1 MHEGER
7 RSFTLNA
14 SDLSNIVE
22 LHGKAIYGF
31 CYYLTKDK
39 IEADDLYQEAFLK
52 ALELCHKI
60 DENKNPKSYIISIAI
75 RIWKNKCRKLARQQ
89 KLVTPNN
96 FNDDLLSNSITY
108 NETPEG
114 ITLSNELSS
123 IVRAAA
129 DSLDSKMKIPL
140 YMFYT
145 AEMSIDEIA
154 KALHIP
160 KGTVKSRLHYAR
172 KSIKKIL
179 EVYEYER

>member
-1 MHEGER
+1 MD
-7 RSFTLNA
+7 A

-39 IEADDLYQEAFLK
+39 ADTEDLYQETFLK

-60 DENKNPKSYIISIAI
+60 DKNKNPKSYIISIAL
-75 RIWKNKCRKLARQQ
+75 RIWKNKCRKQARQ
-89 KLVTPNN
+89 LNIVTPYN
-96 FNDDLLSNSITY
+96 FNDDLISSSTSYI
-108 NETPEG
+108 ESPED
-114 ITLSNELSS
+114 ITLSSELSS
-123 IVRAAA
+123 IVQATV
-129 DSLDSKMKIPL
+129 DSLDNKMRIPI

-154 KALHIP
+154 RALHIP
-160 KGTVKSRLHYAR
+160 KGTVKSRLHNAR

-179 EVYEYER
+179 EVYEYEG